1 MIDKEQFTKE
11 VGRPITRPIGLAQA
25 FFLLAF
31 ISTPFIWIW
40 VSFSLT
46 WKVALTAIIGI
57 MITKFFDY
65 VAKKVI
71 SEVVEDE
78 IKKQGEKKI
87 GGSKFQKRLREM
99 MEQNKAQHGTN
110 TVDQI

>member
-1 MIDKEQFTKE
+1 MDKEQLTKE
-11 VGRPITRPIGLAQA
+11 IGRPITRPIRLAQS

-40 VSFSLT
+40 ISFSLT

-57 MITKFFDY
+57 LITKFFDY

-71 SEVVEDE
+71 AEAVEDE

-87 GGSKFQKRLREM
+87 GGSKFQKKLRQM
-99 MEQNKAQHGTN
+99 MEENKAKAES
-110 TVDQI
+110 D